1 MAVIIKIGKEA
12 NAKKVRLEM
21 DLRKS
26 VNGDLMIFDHGDID
40 IVLSPSKNK
49 VVVFPKE
56 TMSDLVYGAQN
67 RLFAHLRKRGIVVSE
82 SIQGGAF
89 YGSLE
94 GMLEESADPDVS
106 AAKLALI
113 NIHNFIEEERPYFE
127 QTEAIVSMA
136 DDELL
141 HPDKAHSTE
150 LGEVPQEV
158 EQGSVRPGYVRDPY
172 SLGYMYTV

>member
-1 MAVIIKIGKEA
+1 MAVIIKVGAKA
-12 NAKKVRLEM
+12 NAKKVRLEL

-26 VNGDLMIFDHGDID
+26 MNGDLMIFDHGDID
-40 IVLSPSKNK
+40 IVLSPGKKK

-56 TMSDLVYGAQN
+56 TMNDLVYGAQN
-67 RLFAHLRKRGIVVSE
+67 RLFAHLRKRGLVIPE
-82 SIQGGAF
+82 SIQAGAF

-94 GMLEESADPDVS
+94 GTLEESIDENASS
-106 AAKLALI
+106 AKMALI
-113 NIHNFIEEERPYFE
+113 NISNFIEEERPYFE

-136 DDELL
+136 DDELI
-141 HPDKAHSTE
+141 HPDKADSTE

-158 EQGSVRPGYVRDPY
+158 EQGSIRTGYVRDPY

>member
-1 MAVIIKIGKEA
+1 MAVIIKVGAKA
-12 NAKKVRLEM
+12 NAKKVRLEL

-26 VNGDLMIFDHGDID
+26 MNGDLMIFDHGDID
-40 IVLSPSKNK
+40 IVLSPGKKK

-56 TMSDLVYGAQN
+56 TMNDLVYGAQN
-67 RLFAHLRKRGIVVSE
+67 RLFAHLRKRGLVVPE
-82 SIQGGAF
+82 SIQAGAF

-94 GMLEESADPDVS
+94 GTLEESIDENASS
-106 AAKLALI
+106 AKMALI
-113 NIHNFIEEERPYFE
+113 NISNFIEEERPYFE

-141 HPDKAHSTE
+141 HPDKADSTE

-158 EQGSVRPGYVRDPY
+158 EQGSIRTGYVRDPY
-172 SLGYMYTV
+172 SIGYMYTV

>member
-12 NAKKVRLEM
+12 NAKKIRLEL

-26 VNGDLMIFDHGDID
+26 LNGDLMIFDHGDID
-40 IVLSPSKNK
+40 IVLSPAKNK
-49 VVVFPKE
+49 VVVFPKD

-67 RLFAHLRKRGIVVSE
+67 RLFAHLRKKGIVVAE
-82 SIQGGAF
+82 TIQGGAF
-89 YGSLE
+89 YGSIE
-94 GMLEESADPDVS
+94 GTLEEPKIEDAS

-113 NIHNFIEEERPYFE
+113 NISNFIEEERPYFE

-141 HPDKAHSTE
+141 HPDKADSTE

-158 EQGSVRPGYVRDPY
+158 EQGSIRQGYVRDPY
-172 SLGYMYTV
+172 SIGYMYTV